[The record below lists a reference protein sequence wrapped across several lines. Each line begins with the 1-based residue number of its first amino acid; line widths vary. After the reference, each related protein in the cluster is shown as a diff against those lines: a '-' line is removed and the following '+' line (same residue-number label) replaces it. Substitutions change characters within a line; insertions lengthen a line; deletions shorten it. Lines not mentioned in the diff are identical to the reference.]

1 MASWSVTHL
10 TQAARRAFQLPGL
23 TAKPAG
29 PTEDLRLPRLS
40 DASLND
46 LLSLQGPSPE
56 LRAEQQ
62 APRYVIEERFAVSI
76 PEARRQLVGA
86 RFAVDGAAR
95 AISASLEAG
104 AGLSPRVSRA
114 LERADQLLAAAAQ
127 SRDVQILQSTGHVRD
142 DHLAL
147 REAYAGLLRQ
157 IAALQLDLL
166 RAAQRSPSSA
176 PTWDS
181 ARELALEALGL
192 VKAGAALEPEPLHWA
207 PDARRQRSV
216 AQVTDVFP
224 YEVTG
229 AGYVELCRRSIAQ
242 AFHSY
247 IEAERRE
254 AAGDAKGA
262 LSAYR
267 EAVDYT
273 LGIHDWSS
281 ASLNHAV
288 AQMYLADAIGRLS
301 SGNDAKAEAEKL
313 YQSAI
318 ALYYSSAGSST
329 DHEVDRKSALQH
341 AARVLNDRGAFEA
354 VDRLVASTVP

>member
-1 MASWSVTHL
+1 M
-10 TQAARRAFQLPGL
+10 
-23 TAKPAG
+23 
-29 PTEDLRLPRLS
+29 
-40 DASLND
+40 
-46 LLSLQGPSPE
+46 
-56 LRAEQQ
+56 
-62 APRYVIEERFAVSI
+62 
-76 PEARRQLVGA
+76 
-86 RFAVDGAAR
+86 
-95 AISASLEAG
+95 
-104 AGLSPRVSRA
+104 
-114 LERADQLLAAAAQ
+114 
-127 SRDVQILQSTGHVRD
+127 
-142 DHLAL
+142 
-147 REAYAGLLRQ
+147 
-157 IAALQLDLL
+157 
-166 RAAQRSPSSA
+166 
-176 PTWDS
+176 
-181 ARELALEALGL
+181 
-192 VKAGAALEPEPLHWA
+192 
-207 PDARRQRSV
+207 